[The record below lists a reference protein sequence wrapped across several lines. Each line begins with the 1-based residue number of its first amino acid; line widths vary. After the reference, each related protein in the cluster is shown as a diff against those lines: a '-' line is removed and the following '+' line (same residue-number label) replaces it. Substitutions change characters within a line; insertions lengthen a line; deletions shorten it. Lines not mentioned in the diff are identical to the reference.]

1 MEPEHLDIAELYAD
15 HVAEMMRRHD
25 RALERAGADGI
36 VIAAGEPRYAFQ
48 DDRPYPYIVN
58 PDFNAWLPLTDAPG
72 SYLVYTPG
80 SRPRLAYCQ
89 PSDYWHMPPAAPAG
103 YWTGQF
109 DILPFES
116 PAGARTLLP
125 DDLSRYVFVGEVID
139 PAQTLGVER
148 VNPEGVLQSLHYP
161 RATKTGY
168 ELECMRA
175 ATRRAA
181 EAHIA
186 AHAAFENGA
195 SEFDIHLAYCRAAGQ
210 LDQELPYGNI
220 VALNEH
226 GAVLHYQHRDRRP
239 PDEIRSFLIDAGAS
253 VAGYAADITRTYAA
267 DEGDF
272 AALIRDMH
280 TLQLE
285 IVAGVRAG
293 TDFRELHL
301 ETHRRLGGM
310 LLAHEIASAGSAEA
324 LVEAGVTRA
333 FMPHGL
339 GHLLGLQVH
348 DVGGFMADD
357 EGGEIPAPEDHP
369 HLRLTRTLAADQVL
383 TIEPG
388 LYFIDLLLDAL
399 HESAAGRLVNWLRVE
414 ELKPY
419 GGIRIEDNVRV
430 LEDGTENFTR
440 DAFAA
445 MAVV

>member
-1 MEPEHLDIAELYAD
+1 MQAERSDIARLYAD
-15 HVAEMMRRHD
+15 HVAEMIRRHD
-25 RALERAGADGI
+25 RALERAGAEGI

-48 DDRPYPYIVN
+48 DDQTYPYVVN

-80 SRPRLAYCQ
+80 TRPRLAYCQ
-89 PSDYWHMPPAAPAG
+89 PADYWHMPPAAPAG
-103 YWTGQF
+103 YWTEPF

-125 DDLSRYVFVGEVID
+125 DDLSRYVFVGEVIE
-139 PAQTLGVER
+139 PAQALGIER
-148 VNPEGVLQSLHYP
+148 INPEDLLRALHYP
-161 RATKTGY
+161 RATKTAW
-168 ELECMRA
+168 ELECMRM

-181 EAHIA
+181 EAHVA
-186 AHAAFENGA
+186 AHAAFESGA

-210 LDQELPYGNI
+210 LDDELPYHNI
-220 VALNEH
+220 IGLNEH
-226 GAVLHYQHRDRRP
+226 AAVLHYQHRDRRP

-253 VAGYAADITRTYAA
+253 AAGYAADITRTYAA
-267 DEGDF
+267 TEGDF
-272 AALIRDMH
+272 AALIDDMH
-280 TLQLE
+280 RLQQA
-285 IVAGVRAG
+285 IVAEVRAG
-293 TDFRELHL
+293 VDFRELHL
-301 ETHRRLGGM
+301 ETHRRLGGV
-310 LLAHEIASAGSAEA
+310 LLAHDIASAGSAEA

-357 EGGEIPAPEDHP
+357 EGGTIPAPEHHP
-369 HLRLTRTLAADQVL
+369 HLRLTRTLATDQVL

-388 LYFIDLLLDAL
+388 LYFIDLLL
-399 HESAAGRLVNWLRVE
+399 ESLRSSPAGRLVNWLRVE
-414 ELKPY
+414 QLQPC

-430 LEDGTENFTR
+430 LADGTENLTR

-445 MAVV
+445 LAVV

>member
-1 MEPEHLDIAELYAD
+1 MEAERPDIAELYAG
-15 HVAEMMRRHD
+15 HVAEMTTRHD
-25 RALERAGADGI
+25 RALERAGAEGI

-48 DDRPYPYIVN
+48 DDQTYPFVVN

-89 PSDYWHMPPAAPAG
+89 PADYWHMPPAAPAG
-103 YWTGQF
+103 YWTEHF
-109 DILPFES
+109 DILPFET

-125 DDLSRYVFVGEVID
+125 DDLSRYVFVGEVIE
-139 PAQTLGVER
+139 PAQALGIER
-148 VNPEGVLQSLHYP
+148 INPEDVLRTLHYP

-186 AHAAFENGA
+186 AHAAFEGGA
-195 SEFDIHLAYCRAAGQ
+195 SEFEIHLAYCRAAGQ
-210 LDQELPYGNI
+210 LDAELPYHNI
-220 VALNEH
+220 IALNEH
-226 GAVLHYQHRDRRP
+226 GAVLHYQHRDRQP
-239 PDEIRSFLIDAGAS
+239 PGEIRSFLIDAGAS
-253 VAGYAADITRTYAA
+253 AAGYAADITRSYAA
-267 DEGDF
+267 EDGDF
-272 AALIRDMH
+272 AALIRAMH
-280 TLQLE
+280 ELQQD
-285 IVAGVRAG
+285 IAGQVRAG
-293 TDFRELHL
+293 VDFRELHL
-301 ETHRRLGGM
+301 ETHRRLGGV

-348 DVGGFMADD
+348 DTGGFMADD
-357 EGGEIPAPEDHP
+357 AGGEIPAPAHHP

-383 TIEPG
+383 TVEPG
-388 LYFIDLLLDAL
+388 LYFIDMLLESL
-399 HESAAGRLVNWLRVE
+399 HDSAAGRLVNWLRVE
-414 ELKPY
+414 ELKPC

-430 LEDGTENFTR
+430 LDDGAENFTR

-445 MAVV
+445 LAVT